1 MSLGGWQLDVDL
13 VRAVA
18 LTAVQVLA
26 LVAISPLV
34 NGLIKKIKARFQRRT
49 GPPLLQGYRDL
60 AKLVRKESIH
70 AAPTSGVFRIA
81 PVIGLAA
88 TVVAAA
94 TFPCVLAEGALA
106 TGDVIVALYL
116 LALARFFTAL
126 AGLDAASAFG
136 GLGSSRDVSIG
147 AVAEPV
153 AVLAILVLAAGAG
166 TTTEGAALAGGTEDM
181 FAPWRLLA
189 AAAFFLVVL
198 AECARVPVD
207 NPATHLELTMVH
219 EAMLLEYSGP
229 ELACATAAAQIK
241 QTVLLALLATMFFPV
256 GVAHAPEPAA
266 IAIAVASLLGKLA
279 ALAALIA
286 LVESSIAKL
295 RLFRVPDFLG
305 AAAGLAIMAYVAREA
320 M

>member
-1 MSLGGWQLDVDL
+1 MSWNGYVLDVAL

-18 LTAVQVLA
+18 LAIAQVLV
-26 LVAISPLV
+26 LVAIAPLV
-34 NGLIKKIKARFQRRT
+34 NGLIKKLKARFQRRT

-60 AKLVRKESIH
+60 LKLVVKEPLH
-70 AAPTSGVFRIA
+70 AAPTSAVFRIA
-81 PVIGLAA
+81 PVITLVA
-88 TVVAAA
+88 TVLAAA
-94 TFPCVLAEGALA
+94 TFPCILAEGALA

-166 TTTEGAALAGGTEDM
+166 TSTEGAALAG
-181 FAPWRLLA
+181 
-189 AAAFFLVVL
+189 VVL

-241 QTVLLALLATMFFPV
+241 QTVLLALLATMFFPF
-256 GVAHAPEPAA
+256 GVAHDPDPAA
-266 IAIAVASLLGKLA
+266 IAIAVVALFGKLA
-279 ALAALIA
+279 VLAALIA
-286 LVESSIAKL
+286 VVESSIAKL

>member
-1 MSLGGWQLDVDL
+1 MSWNGYVLDVAL

-18 LTAVQVLA
+18 LAIAQVLV
-26 LVAISPLV
+26 LVAIAPLV
-34 NGLIKKIKARFQRRT
+34 NGLIKKLKARFQRRT

-60 AKLVRKESIH
+60 LKLVVKEPLH
-70 AAPTSGVFRIA
+70 AAPTSAVFRIA
-81 PVIGLAA
+81 PVITLVA
-88 TVVAAA
+88 TVLAAA
-94 TFPCVLAEGALA
+94 TFPCILAEGALA

-166 TTTEGAALAGGTEDM
+166 TSTEGAALAGSTEWM

-189 AAAFFLVVL
+189 ASAFFLVVL

-241 QTVLLALLATMFFPV
+241 QTVLLALLATMFFPF
-256 GVAHAPEPAA
+256 GVAHDPDPAA
-266 IAIAVASLLGKLA
+266 IAIAVVALFGKLA
-279 ALAALIA
+279 VLAALIA
-286 LVESSIAKL
+286 VVESSIAKL